1 MIAESEK
8 RLREYVENDKIYQ
21 DYKNNGKEPSDF
33 ERFCFVHCRDIENVL
48 KENQQLKEQLKDENN
63 YHNEAVKW
71 YKEAFEIEQERIKY
85 RNVLDEIREY
95 IKEYIREDADYS
107 NYMEMRKEKYNEL
120 LQILDKVK
128 ENESRTNR
136 WSNLPINIAS
146 DKTGNTRQNKR

>member
-1 MIAESEK
+1 MERKKVGRIMIAESEK

-95 IKEYIREDADYS
+95 INHEWFKRGQLGIVDKSFQEWQLKDI
-107 NYMEMRKEKYNEL
+107 

-136 WSNLPINIAS
+136 
-146 DKTGNTRQNKR
+146 